1 MKIIESDLWFNKLWT
16 FLRTFIWTFV
26 GLQVPS
32 INRNGE
38 FEKKNENK
46 KKDLKKKLVVA
57 CWAIKVHFFFVSFLF
72 LFIFDWHVACW
83 FAREWAEF
91 RARRKRERFDD
102 QGISPHASHLVSSYF
117 ILSDDDDHWGHWGH
131 WGHWDCR
138 FESMMIHGLRLTLGT
153 NYQRLE
159 CIRFHWLWRGI
170 TRQWPGATRQKERK
184 KKNQRS

>member
-102 QGISPHASHLVSSYF
+102 QGISPHASHLVSYYQMMMT
-117 ILSDDDDHWGHWGH
+117 IGAIGAIGAIEIVDLS
-131 WGHWDCR
+131 
-138 FESMMIHGLRLTLGT
+138 
-153 NYQRLE
+153 
-159 CIRFHWLWRGI
+159 
-170 TRQWPGATRQKERK
+170 QWWYMAYALH
-184 KKNQRS
+184 